1 MYTTGQGKRK
11 NVTFNVQRDE
21 MSLQVNDPYSSSIGW
36 DECKGLTRRDD
47 TDLLKMINEVSKY
60 IAGGLINCS

>member
-21 MSLQVNDPYSSSIGW
+21 MSLQVNDLYSSSIGW
-36 DECKGLTRRDD
+36 DERKGLTRRDD